1 MKHIKNFIIH
11 EKLILLHIQNM
22 IELEKNNLKGNI
34 TAPFESHCFHF
45 NRKLKF
51 DCRLQAG
58 KIHFILCLNQ
68 DLNIQFNSNYQRTLP
83 ASQAFIIYNPQ
94 AEFAAVLNGL
104 KGATVVCMSL
114 TFDALHQRFMPFYAS
129 VPNWPIFEM
138 AKAGQRLYEQV
149 KLTHELCRLIFDFSA
164 EWQQEPARHLV
175 QEGLMMQ
182 ILGNLLSPVNDAQS
196 SCPYLKD
203 HSQVQQIKQIKE
215 YLLNHLDNPPT
226 LSQIAKMF
234 NINIQHL
241 KTRFKSVYGMPVY
254 GFVLNAKLEQAHY
267 LLYQHQYSVKE
278 AACAVGYHNTSQFI
292 SAYKKKYHNT
302 PKQYLKT
309 LNN

>member
-1 MKHIKNFIIH
+1 MTD
-11 EKLILLHIQNM
+11 
-22 IELEKNNLKGNI
+22 LEKNNHIGTL
-34 TAPFESHCFHF
+34 TVPFEPHCFHF
-45 NRKLKF
+45 NRKLKC

-58 KIHFILCLNQ
+58 KIHFLLCLNQ
-68 DLNIQFNSNYQRTLP
+68 DVNIQFNTNYQRTLP

-94 AEFAAVLNGL
+94 AEFTAVLNGL
-104 KGATVVCMSL
+104 KGGTLVCISL
-114 TFDALHQRFMPFYAS
+114 SFDALHQRFMPFYAS
-129 VPNWPIFEM
+129 APNWPIFEM

-149 KLTHELCRLIFDFSA
+149 KLTNELCRLIFDFSA

-175 QEGLMMQ
+175 QEGLIMQ
-182 ILGNLLSPVNDAQS
+182 ILGNLLSPVNEEQS

-203 HSQVQQIKQIKE
+203 HRQVQQIKQIKE
-215 YLLNHLDNPPT
+215 FLLNHLNNPPT
-226 LSQIAKMF
+226 LTQIAKMF

-254 GFVLNAKLEQAHY
+254 GFILNAKLEQAHY

-278 AACAVGYHNTSQFI
+278 AASAVGYHNTSQFI

-309 LNN
+309 LNK

>member
-1 MKHIKNFIIH
+1 MTD
-11 EKLILLHIQNM
+11 
-22 IELEKNNLKGNI
+22 LEKNNHIG
-34 TAPFESHCFHF
+34 TFTVPFEPHCFHF
-45 NRKLKF
+45 NRKLKC

-58 KIHFILCLNQ
+58 KIHFLLCLNQ
-68 DLNIQFNSNYQRTLP
+68 DVNIQFNTNYQRTLP

-94 AEFAAVLNGL
+94 AEFTAVLNGL
-104 KGATVVCMSL
+104 KGGTLVCISL
-114 TFDALHQRFMPFYAS
+114 SFDALHQRFMPYYAS
-129 VPNWPIFEM
+129 APNWPIFEM

-149 KLTHELCRLIFDFSA
+149 KLTNELCRLIFDFSA

-175 QEGLMMQ
+175 QEGLIMQ
-182 ILGNLLSPVNDAQS
+182 ILGNLLSPVNEEQS

-203 HSQVQQIKQIKE
+203 HRQVQQIKQIKE
-215 YLLNHLDNPPT
+215 FLLNHLNNPPT
-226 LSQIAKMF
+226 LTQIAKMF

-254 GFVLNAKLEQAHY
+254 GFILNAKLEQAHY

-278 AACAVGYHNTSQFI
+278 AASAVGYHNTSQFI

-309 LNN
+309 LNK